1 MPIKSTFSGASSRAF
16 GFTSGG
22 VRLDGYY
29 QIATTTVSSPVGN
42 IEFTGIPSTYTHLQ
56 IRGIARTDRASFTED
71 QIFVRLNSDTATNY
85 SYHRF
90 YSDGASVTSAASSTI
105 AEMSTFYAPAASAT
119 SSIFGS
125 VVIDILDSANTNKY
139 KTLRMIGGHD
149 RNGGG
154 YVSLFSGNWRNT
166 DAITTIKLFPSS
178 ANLVQYSSFALYG
191 VTA

>member
-1 MPIKSTFSGASSRAF
+1 MPIVGSFAGASARAY
-16 GFTSGG
+16 GLGAGLPIVGDYES
-22 VRLDGYY
+22 
-29 QIATTTVSSPVGN
+29 IATTTLATTTAS
-42 IEFTGIPSTYTHLQ
+42 IEFTSIPVTYTHLQ

-71 QIFVRLNSDTATNY
+71 QIVVRLNSDTATNY
-85 SYHRF
+85 SYHRLF
-90 YSDGASVTSAASSTI
+90 GDGGSVTSAASTTI

-119 SSIFGS
+119 GSIFGS

-154 YVSLFSGNWRNT
+154 YVSFFSGNWRNT
-166 DAITTIKLFPSS
+166 DAITTIKLFSSS

-191 VTA
+191 VK